1 MVSHFVGAQLKED
14 HLSLLIGN
22 FLCLVRIGS
31 QPGGLPREKN
41 HDGSKVGW
49 NASSA
54 ALLRKHSVQIKRAPV
69 CEECADRFGGTFP
82 SLCLLFSHFV
92 LSVILSVLN

>member
-1 MVSHFVGAQLKED
+1 MVSHFVGARLKED

-41 HDGSKVGW
+41 TTDPKLAGKRPARRSFGNILFKLNERLFAR
-49 NASSA
+49 NAPTDSEGRFPVYVSVFHISYFLSS
-54 ALLRKHSVQIKRAPV
+54 
-69 CEECADRFGGTFP
+69 C
-82 SLCLLFSHFV
+82 LC
-92 LSVILSVLN
+92 